1 MTGKE
6 LTALIRREGI
16 KQIAII
22 GNRFADT
29 ELVARLLADRL
40 KLPLIE
46 SSSGLKETLE
56 LINRRRKYVL
66 HAPELTGQALGLPES
81 VLLVCPLLELKHQL
95 VNQRNS
101 GQQLTV
107 EWLDQYKQFDRR
119 LPAAYRIE
127 QFIGH
132 IIEPQRRVEYCEL

>member
-1 MTGKE
+1 MTAKE

-56 LINRRRKYVL
+56 LISRRRKYVL

-81 VLLVCPLLELKHQL
+81 VLLVCPIIDLKYQL
-95 VNQRNS
+95 INQRNS
-101 GQQLTV
+101 GRQLAAD
-107 EWLDQYKQFDRR
+107 WLDQYKQFDRR

-127 QFIGH
+127 QFISR